1 MPMTSSADQ
10 HSQDQIT
17 ELETRITFLEDT
29 VDTLNQELATL
40 SADFRVAKEALK
52 MVYAKLENLQSGDGG
67 IRNPA
72 DEPPP
77 PHY

>member
-1 MPMTSSADQ
+1 MTSQPDQ
-10 HSQDQIT
+10 NSDVRIT
-17 ELETRITFLEDT
+17 ELETRIAFLEDT
-29 VDTLNQELATL
+29 VDTLNKELATI
-40 SADFRVAKEALK
+40 SADFRVAREALK
-52 MVYAKLENLQSGDGG
+52 MLYAKLEQIQGGHDG